1 MTRRRTLLIWGL
13 AAIVIFLLALGT
25 LDSHRVNARYIGWK
39 IGLVP
44 FEHSRCFKYIH
55 LDTPFWRSLHG
66 RPLAELGK
74 WFPEWHHS
82 SEGTPYQKRYGEI
95 MQPEQLLWIGD
106 SSWAITV
113 TNGMVESIGIVK

>member
-1 MTRRRTLLIWGL
+1 MTRKRTLLVLGCS
-13 AAIVIFLLALGT
+13 AVAILLLALGT

-39 IGLVP
+39 LGLVP
-44 FEHSRCFKYIH
+44 FKHSRCFKYLH

-74 WFPEWHHS
+74 WFPEWHS
-82 SEGTPYQKRYGEI
+82 SSGGTLYQKQQGGIR
-95 MQPEQLLWIGD
+95 QPKQLLWIGD

-113 TNGMVESIGIVK
+113 SNGVVESIGIVK